1 MAFESHDDDEVMGEI
16 NMTPLV
22 DVMLVLLVVFMLT
35 VPVLQHAVTVDLPRA
50 SSVRAATPADTL
62 QLSIDAQ
69 GHYFLGTQALDAAG
83 LREALQRAA
92 AREPQPHLHIRGDR
106 QVAYDHV
113 AEAMTAAQ
121 RAGLQHIGFITQP
134 STP

>member
-1 MAFESHDDDEVMGEI
+1 MAFETREDDEVMGEI

-22 DVMLVLLVVFMLT
+22 DVMLVLLVVFILT
-35 VPVLQHAVTVDLPRA
+35 VPVLQHAVKVDLPRA
-50 SSVRAATPADTL
+50 SSVPASAPAAPL

-69 GHYFLGTQALDAAG
+69 GHYFLGQQALDVAG
-83 LREALQRAA
+83 LTEALQRAA

-134 STP
+134 AKP